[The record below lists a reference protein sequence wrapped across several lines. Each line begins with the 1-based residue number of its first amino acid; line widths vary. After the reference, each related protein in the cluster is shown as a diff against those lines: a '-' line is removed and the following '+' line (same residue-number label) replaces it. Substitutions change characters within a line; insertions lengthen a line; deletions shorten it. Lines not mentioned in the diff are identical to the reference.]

1 MTKKNLL
8 DKWVEL
14 EDNMLLFEFYEGDN
28 QPSAADVIALI
39 NQLNT
44 DVENGEVNADDYTVD
59 ELLDYF
65 QKYDVIL
72 DVDDLFNMIKM
83 PPLKDLITNIQGDK
97 VVFKGVESN
106 TIDQPE
112 ENDKKV
118 VAQMAKKAM
127 KKN

>member
-1 MTKKNLL
+1 
-8 DKWVEL
+8 
-14 EDNMLLFEFYEGDN
+14 MLLFEFYEGDN

-39 NQLNT
+39 NQLKT
-44 DVENGEVNADDYTVD
+44 DVETGEVNADDYTVD

-65 QKYDVIL
+65 QKYNVIL
-72 DVDDLFNMIKM
+72 DVDDLFNMITM